1 MGGCASRCA
10 KGAVTSIR
18 PVVLADADCGDAQ
31 VIELE
36 PSSHVGYQ
44 LKHTALHGARRYREA
59 VEAFQIMLAK
69 LDSARGMQIRS
80 KS

>member
-1 MGGCASRCA
+1 M
-10 KGAVTSIR
+10 TSIR

-44 LKHTALHGARRYREA
+44 LKHTALHGAQRYGEA

>member
-1 MGGCASRCA
+1 ML
-10 KGAVTSIR
+10 T
-18 PVVLADADCGDAQ
+18 GDTQ

-36 PSSHVGYQ
+36 PSSHVGFP
-44 LKHTALHGARRYREA
+44 LKHLALHGAQHYSEG
-59 VEAFQIMLAK
+59 VEAFRIMLAK

>member
-1 MGGCASRCA
+1 MP
-10 KGAVTSIR
+10 SIQ
-18 PVVLADADCGDAQ
+18 PVFLADAHCGDAQ

-44 LKHTALHGARRYREA
+44 LKHIALHGAQRYIEA
-59 VEAFQIMLAK
+59 IEAFQIMLAK

>member
-1 MGGCASRCA
+1 MRFSMRKRCDDIHSASF
-10 KGAVTSIR
+10 
-18 PVVLADADCGDAQ
+18 LADADCGDAQ

-36 PSSHVGYQ
+36 PLSHVGYQ
-44 LKHTALHGARRYREA
+44 LKHTALHGAQRYGEA